1 MARGR
6 RLIVWILVL
15 LAVALLAY
23 VRFAPTDY
31 ARWHTVIAAEAD
43 KDMVGGAIR
52 IVDAPAG
59 SLVKLNDIAL
69 ATPRTTLVAGS
80 VEDGRVT
87 YETRSRL
94 IGFPDYTTV
103 EEVDGSLRMFAR
115 SRFGRS
121 DFGVNRARLE
131 DWIARLKN

>member
-1 MARGR
+1 M
-6 RLIVWILVL
+6 IVWILVL
-15 LAVALLAY
+15 LAVALLAF

-31 ARWHTVIAAEAD
+31 AQWHTVISAEAD

-115 SRFGRS
+115 LRFGRS